1 MHSIVTILNAIEL
14 VIFKWF
20 GLCCLKNFLIFQILQ
35 KSIYNNLIGTQV
47 IILNFV
53 RS

>member
-1 MHSIVTILNAIEL
+1 MHSTVTVLNAIEL

-20 GLCCLKNFLIFQILQ
+20 VPRCLKIFLIFQMLQ

-47 IILNFV
+47 IMLNFV
-53 RS
+53 KS